1 MPDQTGK
8 GLVSRMILDVSNT
21 SVGPVTHGGLR
32 IGDRHMLDQVGMRS
46 EKSHLFALEYR
57 IEDSDND
64 RRYKN
69 DKCYDD
75 VPTV

>member
-1 MPDQTGK
+1 
-8 GLVSRMILDVSNT
+8 
-21 SVGPVTHGGLR
+21 
-32 IGDRHMLDQVGMRS
+32 MLDQVGMRS